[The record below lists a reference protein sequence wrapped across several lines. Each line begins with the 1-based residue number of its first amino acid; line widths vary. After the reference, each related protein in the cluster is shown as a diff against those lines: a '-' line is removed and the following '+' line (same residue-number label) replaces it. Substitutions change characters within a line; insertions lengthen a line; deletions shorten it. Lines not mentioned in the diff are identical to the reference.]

1 MYADD
6 TQAYKKT
13 LLNMINFTIKR
24 INEDLERL
32 STFSERNCLKINEG
46 KSNFIIIGSR
56 KQIRQLNGMQLE
68 SIVLNKKKIK
78 RMTHTR
84 NLGIEF
90 DEHFSW
96 SLHISTQI
104 QKAYGKLKQLYRFK
118 KFLSIKVKTRL
129 VETYVLSQLSY
140 GNTVTQNIT
149 KELQTKLQRVQN
161 ACYRF
166 VYSIRKFD
174 HITPYIKKANTL
186 NMTSR
191 TKYHGLTQLH
201 KIVTM
206 KVPIYLSNR
215 ITYRH
220 NVHSRNTRNCNLIN
234 LQRLKKSVKQG
245 SFFHKTIVD
254 YNTLLST
261 GVISTSM
268 TLGNFKNKCKNHL
281 LGLQLTS
288 TT

>member
-1 MYADD
+1 MEIE
-6 TQAYKKT
+6 
-13 LLNMINFTIKR
+13 N
-24 INEDLERL
+24 
-32 STFSERNCLKINEG
+32 
-46 KSNFIIIGSR
+46 
-56 KQIRQLNGMQLE
+56 
-68 SIVLNKKKIK
+68 IVLNNKIIK
-78 RMTHTR
+78 RVTHTR

-90 DEHFSW
+90 DDNFTW

-129 VETYVLSQLSY
+129 VETYVLSQLNY

-166 VYSIRKFD
+166 VYSVRKFD
-174 HITPYIKKANTL
+174 HITPYINKANTL

-201 KIVTM
+201 KIVIQ
-206 KVPIYLSNR
+206 KAPVYLTER
-215 ITYRH
+215 ITYRR

-234 LQRLKKSVKQG
+234 LRRLKKAVKQG
-245 SFFHKTIVD
+245 SFF
-254 YNTLLST
+254 S
-261 GVISTSM
+261 
-268 TLGNFKNKCKNHL
+268 
-281 LGLQLTS
+281 
-288 TT
+288 